1 MIREYLLPG
10 WLLTVQICIT
20 LGFIL
25 TLFTLGA
32 LALVSIRWPLKTVLQ
47 YEWMMTKMCYIATL
61 IASKSDLSIL
71 LFMPLHELDDE
82 FPYSCVIFGLIYSYR
97 RVNIPGNRDILVQC
111 LSARLDDVPQI
122 QHCLLVIW
130 AGSHR
135 SSNFSSS
142 IIYFATRIITG
153 I

>member
-25 TLFTLGA
+25 TLFTLGV

-61 IASKSDLSIL
+61 IASKSGIS
-71 LFMPLHELDDE
+71 M
-82 FPYSCVIFGLIYSYR
+82 
-97 RVNIPGNRDILVQC
+97 NNKAA
-111 LSARLDDVPQI
+111 AR
-122 QHCLLVIW
+122 
-130 AGSHR
+130 
-135 SSNFSSS
+135 
-142 IIYFATRIITG
+142 TG
-153 I
+153 R